1 MEIIIE
7 NGATIIKTGDAVGG
21 VKNKYNKIGVSKYI
35 EPNGAI
41 KYRAVISFN
50 KKRYHLGLRN
60 TPDEAYLLRLEAE
73 NHLKNGTFIEWHES
87 KKNHV
92 HINR

>member
-1 MEIIIE
+1 MKIIIE
-7 NGATIIKTGDAVGG
+7 NGATIIKTGDSVGG
-21 VKNKYNKIGVSKYI
+21 VKNKYNKTGVSKHI
-35 EPNGAI
+35 EPNGTI
-41 KYRAVISFN
+41 KYRAVITFN
-50 KKRYHLGLRN
+50 KKRYYLGIRN

-73 NHLKNGTFIEWHES
+73 KHLNNGTFIKWYES